1 MKLSEIATRYPTV
14 TLAMSDSVLNHL
26 DCDDNGDVVSAAG
39 EIVYA
44 QVGSVDM
51 SGYSSISL
59 VMPCRFEWNEKTQQ
73 IEDCFFNNDTDNG
86 EDKVIGYSVDGAN
99 HPDMQIGIP
108 VDDLADIFGEDA
120 EILQWVETA
129 RNEVRERVQDNYK
142 NICRV
147 AW

>member
-1 MKLSEIATRYPTV
+1 MKLSEIATHYPTV

-26 DCDDNGDVVSAAG
+26 DCDDNGDVVSVAG
-39 EIVYA
+39 EIAYA
-44 QVGSVDM
+44 QVGSVDT

-86 EDKVIGYSVDGAN
+86 EDKVIGYSVDSAN

-120 EILQWVETA
+120 EIMQWVETA
-129 RNEVRERVQDNYK
+129 RNEVCQRIQDNYK
-142 NICRV
+142 DIRRV